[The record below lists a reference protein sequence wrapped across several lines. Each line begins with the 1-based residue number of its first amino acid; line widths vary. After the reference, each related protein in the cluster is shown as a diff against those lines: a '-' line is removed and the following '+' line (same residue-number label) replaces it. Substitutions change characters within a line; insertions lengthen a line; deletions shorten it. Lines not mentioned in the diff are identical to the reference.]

1 MQTPLD
7 MIKPFKIHEIAELD
21 GGIRRVK
28 YTVKKTEK
36 TAGGVSTST
45 MDAVI
50 YIDPGHDVDTHLFQE
65 LQKQGWF

>member
-7 MIKPFKIHEIAELD
+7 MIKPFKIHEIEELD

-28 YTVKKTEK
+28 YTVKKTDSMPN
-36 TAGGVSTST
+36 GVRTST

-50 YIDPGHDVDTHLFQE
+50 YVDPGKDVDMYLFEE

>member
-1 MQTPLD
+1 
-7 MIKPFKIHEIAELD
+7 MIKPFKIHEIEELD

-28 YTVKKTEK
+28 YAVKKTDSMPN
-36 TAGGVSTST
+36 GVRTSI

-50 YIDPGHDVDTHLFQE
+50 YVDPGKDVDMYLFEE